1 MASRRKEGTS
11 EEESDP
17 LIGIIVAIT
26 IIPAAILLMPVAAL
40 LYWSPSTT
48 AVITNSWTIASVYS
62 FAVFLATPLPLLF
75 VHWLSPWSE
84 TRWDYVYAFTAAC
97 VYNYAMP
104 ACTFTIFV
112 LGQAALAGSFTHL
125 LDWIDL
131 ITLASVV
138 VTIFLTSM
146 VLQAFS
152 IKERR
157 PQTGTAST
165 SPIAFVLMQATGG
178 LLIYRTMQIA
188 ITIPIIYYLT
198 TLPAITTY
206 ILTWLALFTYLSAS
220 ERNPLW
226 LAVGVIATLGGI
238 AVPLIFPS

>member
-1 MASRRKEGTS
+1 MASRRKEGAS
-11 EEESDP
+11 EEDSDA
-17 LIGIIVAIT
+17 LIGIIVAVT
-26 IIPAAILLMPVAAL
+26 VVPAAILLTFIAIL
-40 LYWSPSTT
+40 LYSSSSTT

-62 FAVFLATPLPLLF
+62 FVVFLAAPLPLLF

-104 ACTFTIFV
+104 ACTFAIFV
-112 LGQAALAGSFTHL
+112 LGQAALAGSITHL

-146 VLQAFS
+146 ALQAYS
-152 IKERR
+152 VKERR
-157 PQTGTAST
+157 QQTGTAST

-188 ITIPIIYYLT
+188 TTIPIIYYLT

-226 LAVGVIATLGGI
+226 LVAAVIATLGGI
-238 AVPLIFPS
+238 AIPSIFP